1 VIQSSLAVAA
11 RSLVE
16 NLGAGWISAFAA
28 IAGVSITV
36 FVFCRS
42 LWPST

>member
-11 RSLVE
+11 SSPVE
-16 NLGAGWISAFAA
+16 NFGAGWINAFAA

-36 FVFCRS
+36 LVFCRS
-42 LWPST
+42 LWAIT